1 MTTSRPDI
9 FLSYS
14 REDQPVARHFA
25 DGLER
30 EGFSVWWDQALSA
43 GEAFDKTTEKALKDA
58 RAVVVLWSKRSVESR
73 WVRSEATLADRY
85 GTLVPAMI
93 EECSRPI
100 MFELTH
106 TADLS
111 SWSGN
116 AADPR
121 WRSFIAGLRRS
132 VGTDANLAAAGT
144 PTQSAP
150 ALAAPPARWTSRK
163 MAVWIALAA
172 AALAIAAG
180 AAWYLHDGRPDRAS
194 AVIDRSI
201 AVLPF
206 ENFSADANQDHFADG
221 LTEEILN
228 SLARIPDLQVTARTS
243 AFAFKGKA
251 EDLKAVGRTLGVAH
265 VLEGSVRRS
274 GDQLRIT
281 TQLISTDTGFHLW
294 SQTYDRHLTDI
305 FAIQDDIA
313 RSVAGALQ
321 VTLGVGIGR
330 EPGMTRNIEAYQAW
344 LAAGGVT
351 YTGQQSMRQHIE
363 LLQQAV
369 ALDPAFAQPWLDLSE
384 AYASVLTGT
393 SEDAAN
399 RQQKAAAAFAEYR
412 RLLPDSP
419 RIHERLAEDSI
430 ESGQMV
436 AAAEHY
442 QAAAQAAS
450 RLYGGK
456 PPPLEII
463 GQGKTPI
470 GFADIVGRPRD
481 SIALFEQ
488 ARARDPL
495 NEVVALWLAYLYG
508 TVGDFP
514 AAFAEFDRSE
524 QLGRDTRL
532 ASLSVAIALASRDRQ
547 RLLPWLDKAVQ
558 IERSSG
564 GDFYSRMKSLLDK
577 PDDAL
582 AYLRVRVR
590 DPQVKFGSG
599 MVEWLAWFGDYE
611 TALEALRVNL
621 QDPGWRYAILW
632 AIWDPGL
639 SEVRKLPGFK
649 QLMRDVGLVD
659 YWRKYG
665 WGDYC
670 KPTTGDDFE
679 CH

>member
-1 MTTSRPDI
+1 MPDI
-9 FLSYS
+9 FLSYC

-25 DGLER
+25 QGLER

-58 RAVVVLWSKRSVESR
+58 RAVVVLWSKASVDSR

-85 GTLVPAMI
+85 GTLVPATI
-93 EECSRPI
+93 EECDRPI

-106 TADLS
+106 TADLVN
-111 SWSGN
+111 WSGD

-121 WRSFIAGLRRS
+121 WRSFVAGLRKF
-132 VGTDANLAAAGT
+132 GTTGIPASATTQT
-144 PTQSAP
+144 PVIAP
-150 ALAAPPARWTSRK
+150 AAPAASTKSRWT
-163 MAVWIALAA
+163 MWAVLALAV
-172 AALAIAAG
+172 LAIAAG
-180 AAWYLHDGRPDRAS
+180 TAWYLHGRSAPAS
-194 AVIDRSI
+194 AAVDRSI

-206 ENFSADANQDHFADG
+206 ENFSADVDQDHFADG

-243 AFAFKGKA
+243 AFAFKGKS
-251 EDLKAVGRTLGVAH
+251 EDLKAVGKALGVAH

-281 TQLISTDTGFHLW
+281 TQLINTNTGFHLW
-294 SQTYDRHLTDI
+294 SQTYERRLTDI
-305 FAIQDDIA
+305 FTIQEDIA
-313 RSVAGALQ
+313 RAVAGALQ
-321 VTLGVGIGR
+321 VKLGVGIGQQ
-330 EPGMTRNIEAYQAW
+330 PGMTRNIEAYEAW
-344 LAAGGVT
+344 LAARGVT
-351 YTGQQSMRQHIE
+351 FTGVPSMRHHIE

-369 ALDPAFAQPWLDLSE
+369 ALDPAFAQPWWDLSQ
-384 AYASVLTGT
+384 AWSSVLSGT
-393 SEDAAN
+393 PEDAVD
-399 RQQKAAAAFAEYR
+399 RQRKADAAFAEYR

-442 QAAAQAAS
+442 QAAAEAAN
-450 RLYGGK
+450 RIYGGR
-456 PPPLEII
+456 PPPLDVI

-470 GFADIVGRPRD
+470 GFADLVGRPRE

-508 TVGDFP
+508 NVGDFP
-514 AAFAEFDRSE
+514 AAFAEFERSE
-524 QLGRDTRL
+524 PLGQDARL
-532 ASLSVAIALASRDRQ
+532 TPLAVRIALASRDRKV
-547 RLLPWLDKAVQ
+547 LLPWLDKR
-558 IERSSG
+558 IGYERSQG
-564 GDFYSRMKSLLDK
+564 IDFSARMKALLDK
-577 PDDAL
+577 PDEAL
-582 AYLRVRVR
+582 AVLR
-590 DPQVKFGSG
+590 P
-599 MVEWLAWFGDYE
+599 MVGRPENWQFLTSWLAWFGDYD
-611 TALEALRVNL
+611 TALNALRADF
-621 QDPGWRYAILW
+621 QRPGYRYAALW
-632 AIWDPGL
+632 WIWDPGL
-639 SEVRKLPGFK
+639 SGVRKLPGFK
-649 QLMRDVGLVD
+649 QLMRDAGVVD

-665 WGDYC
+665 WSDYC

>member
-1 MTTSRPDI
+1 MSMPNL

-25 DGLER
+25 EGLER

-43 GEAFDKTTEKALKDA
+43 GESFDKATEKALKDA

-85 GTLVPAMI
+85 GTLVPVTI
-93 EECSRPI
+93 GECDRPI

-106 TADLS
+106 TADLAN
-111 SWSGN
+111 WSGDR
-116 AADPR
+116 ADPR
-121 WRSFIAGLRRS
+121 WRSFVAGLRKS
-132 VGTDANLAAAGT
+132 VGET
-144 PTQSAP
+144 TQSVPVIAP
-150 ALAAPPARWTSRK
+150 AAPPAHWTRRSGV
-163 MAVWIALAA
+163 VWAALAV

-180 AAWYLHDGRPDRAS
+180 VAWYLHDGRPVPAS
-194 AVIDRSI
+194 AAVDRSI

-206 ENFSADANQDHFADG
+206 ENFSADADQDHFADG

-243 AFAFKGKA
+243 AFAFKGKS
-251 EDLKAVGRTLGVAH
+251 EDLKEVGRTLGVAH

-281 TQLISTDTGFHLW
+281 TQLINADTGFHLW
-294 SQTYDRHLTDI
+294 SQTYDRPLTDI

-313 RSVAGALQ
+313 RSVADALQ
-321 VTLGVGIGR
+321 VTLGVGVGR
-330 EPGMTRNIEAYQAW
+330 EPGMTRNIEAYEAW
-344 LAAGGVT
+344 LAARGVT
-351 YTGQQSMRQHIE
+351 FTGVASMRRHIE

-369 ALDPAFAQPWLDLSE
+369 ALDPDFAQPWWDLSR
-384 AYASVLTGT
+384 AYSSVLSGT
-393 SEDAAN
+393 PDTAPD
-399 RQQKAAAAFAEYR
+399 RQRKADAAFAEYR

-430 ESGQMV
+430 EAGQMV

-442 QAAAQAAS
+442 QAAAEAAD
-450 RLYGGK
+450 RLYGGR
-456 PPPLEII
+456 PPPLDII

-470 GFADIVGRPRD
+470 GFADLVGRPRD

-495 NEVVALWLAYLYG
+495 NVVVALWLAYLYG
-508 TVGDFP
+508 NVGDFP
-514 AAFAEFDRSE
+514 AAFAEFERSE
-524 QLGRDTRL
+524 PLGQDARL
-532 ASLSVAIALASRDRQ
+532 TNLANRVALASRDRKL
-547 RLLPWLDKAVQ
+547 LLPWLDKQ
-558 IERSSG
+558 IEFERARG
-564 GDFYSRMKSLLDK
+564 IDFSSRMKSLLDK
-577 PDDAL
+577 PDEAL
-582 AYLRVRVR
+582 AVLRPLVGGPLNALVT
-590 DPQVKFGSG
+590 S
-599 MVEWLAWFGDYE
+599 WLAWFGDYDA
-611 TALEALRVNL
+611 ALEAMRSDF
-621 QDPGWRYAILW
+621 QQPGYRYAALW
-632 AIWDPGL
+632 WIWDPGL
-639 SEVRKLPGFK
+639 SGVRKLPGFK
-649 QLMRDVGLVD
+649 QLMRDAGLVD

-665 WGDYC
+665 WSEYC

>member
-1 MTTSRPDI
+1 MPDV

-25 DGLER
+25 EGLER

-43 GEAFDKTTEKALKDA
+43 GETFDKATEKALKHA
-58 RAVVVLWSKRSVESR
+58 HAVVVLWSRHSVESR
-73 WVRSEATLADRY
+73 WVRSEAAQADRY
-85 GTLVPAMI
+85 GTLVPVTI
-93 EECSRPI
+93 EGCDRPI

-106 TADLS
+106 TADLA
-111 SWSGN
+111 SWNGD

-121 WRSFIAGLRRS
+121 WRTFVAGLRRS
-132 VGTDANLAAAGT
+132 IGATAVPAAGSSTQAASVIAPAAA
-144 PTQSAP
+144 
-150 ALAAPPARWTSRK
+150 PARRASRSK
-163 MAVWIALAA
+163 AVWTALAA

-180 AAWYLHDGRPDRAS
+180 AAWYLHARPPGQAS

-206 ENFSADANQDHFADG
+206 ENFSSDADQDHFADG

-251 EDLKAVGRTLGVAH
+251 GDLKAVGSALGVAH

-281 TQLISTDTGFHLW
+281 TQLINTGTGFHLW
-294 SQTYDRHLTDI
+294 SQTYERRLTDI

-330 EPGMTRNIEAYQAW
+330 EPGMTRNIEAYEAW
-344 LAAGGVT
+344 LAARGVT
-351 YTGQQSMRQHIE
+351 YTGVSSMRQHIE
-363 LLQQAV
+363 LLQQVV
-369 ALDPAFAQPWLDLSE
+369 ALDPGFAQPWWDLSA
-384 AYASVLTGT
+384 AYSSALSGT
-393 SEDAAN
+393 AADAAD
-399 RQQKAAAAFAEYR
+399 RRQKADAAFAEYR

-419 RIHERLAEDSI
+419 RIHERLAEDGI
-430 ESGQMV
+430 ESGQVV

-442 QAAAQAAS
+442 QAAAEAAK

-470 GFADIVGRPRD
+470 GFPDIVGRPRE
-481 SIALFEQ
+481 SIVLFEQ
-488 ARARDPL
+488 AKARDPL

-508 TVGDFP
+508 EVGNFP
-514 AAFAEFDRSE
+514 AAFAEFRRSE
-524 QLGRDTRL
+524 PLSQDARL
-532 ASLSVAIALASRDRQ
+532 THLAVTIALASRDR
-547 RLLPWLDKAVQ
+547 RLLLPWLDKR
-558 IERSSG
+558 IEYERQLG
-564 GDFYSRMKSLLDK
+564 VDFSARMKSLLDK
-577 PDDAL
+577 PDEAL
-582 AYLRVRVR
+582 AVLRTLVQNRQTR
-590 DPQVKFGSG
+590 FLAS
-599 MVEWLAWFGDYE
+599 WLAWFGDYG
-611 TALEALRVNL
+611 TALDALRSDL
-621 QDPGWRYAILW
+621 QQPGLRYAVLW
-632 AIWDPGL
+632 AIWEPGL
-639 SEVRKLPGFK
+639 AEVRKLQGFK
-649 QLMRDVGLVD
+649 QLMHDMGLVD

-670 KPTTGDDFE
+670 KPTTGEDFE

>member
-1 MTTSRPDI
+1 MPANPRCDI

-14 REDQPVARHFA
+14 REDQPVALHFA
-25 DGLER
+25 EGLER

-43 GEAFDKTTEKALKDA
+43 GDNFDKATEKALKDA

-93 EECSRPI
+93 EECTRPI

-106 TADLS
+106 TADFS
-111 SWSGN
+111 NWSGDP
-116 AADPR
+116 ADRR
-121 WRSFIAGLRRS
+121 WLSFVAGLRRT
-132 VGTDANLAAAGT
+132 VGATAI
-144 PTQSAP
+144 PAP
-150 ALAAPPARWTSRK
+150 AGAPAPPARRRSRK
-163 MAVWIALAA
+163 LVAWGAPAAVLLAIAVGVAWYLPGGRPA
-172 AALAIAAG
+172 AALA
-180 AAWYLHDGRPDRAS
+180 
-194 AVIDRSI
+194 VVDRSI

-206 ENFSADANQDHFADG
+206 ENFSAASDQDHFADG
-221 LTEEILN
+221 LTEEVLN

-251 EDLKAVGRTLGVAH
+251 EDLKAVGKALGVAH

-321 VTLGVGIGR
+321 VTLRVGIGR

-369 ALDPAFAQPWLDLSE
+369 ALDPSFAQPWWDLSE
-384 AYASVLTGT
+384 AYASVLNGT
-393 SEDAAN
+393 AEDAAD

-430 ESGQMV
+430 ESGQMI
-436 AAAEHY
+436 AAAAHY
-442 QAAAQAAS
+442 EAAAQAAS

-470 GFADIVGRPRD
+470 GFADIVGRPRE

-508 TVGDFP
+508 AVADFP
-514 AAFAEFDRSE
+514 AAFAEFDRSGR
-524 QLGRDTRL
+524 LGQDARL
-532 ASLSVAIALASRDRQ
+532 ANLSVTIALASRDRQ
-547 RLLPWLDKAVQ
+547 RLLPWLDKA
-558 IERSSG
+558 IENERSYG
-564 GDFYSRMKSLLDK
+564 GTFYSRMKSLLDK

-582 AYLRVRVR
+582 AYLRAQVR
-590 DPQVKFGSG
+590 DPQVTFRFAL
-599 MVEWLAWFGDYE
+599 VEWLAWFGDYD
-611 TALEALRVNL
+611 TALEAVRMNL

-649 QLMRDVGLVD
+649 PLMRDVGLVD

-670 KPTTGDDFE
+670 KPTVGDDFE